1 MKRTIATVVMTM
13 FCAFA
18 GQASAAVEAL
28 DITPAEHA
36 ACDDDAARLCSAAY
50 PDETK
55 MLGCMKVNMN
65 KLSPI
70 CLATFKA
77 GMLRRHLS
85 L

>member
-1 MKRTIATVVMTM
+1 MNRTITTAVLTM
-13 FCAFA
+13 FCACA
-18 GQASAAVEAL
+18 GQACAATEPL
-28 DITPAEHA
+28 NITPEEHA

-50 PDETK
+50 PNETK
-55 MLGCMKVNMN
+55 MLGCMKVNLN